1 MLGLI
6 LLCIFLSDLFLTID
20 ETKFANYAKDNTL
33 YHAGNTI
40 EDVILSL
47 QESSK
52 NLFKWFS
59 DNEMQR
65 DSRKCHLI
73 LTTNEPA
80 EMQVGEL
87 LIKGTKSEKLLG
99 VRIDSKFEFD
109 KPIKTICQKGT
120 N

>member
-40 EDVILSL
+40 EGVILSL

-109 KPIKTICQKGT
+109 KPIKTICEKGT

>member
-1 MLGLI
+1 M
-6 LLCIFLSDLFLTID
+6 
-20 ETKFANYAKDNTL
+20 
-33 YHAGNTI
+33 YHSGNTI
-40 EDVILSL
+40 KDVILSL

-59 DNEMQR
+59 EHKMQG

-80 EMQVGEL
+80 EMQVGES

-99 VRIDSKFEFD
+99 VKIDSKFTFD
-109 KPIKTICQKGT
+109 KHIKTICEKGT

>member
-47 QESSK
+47 QDSSK

-109 KPIKTICQKGT
+109 KPIKTICEKGT